1 MTDSNAT
8 LGSYDEST
16 DEEPAADEP
25 HTSTTTMTSNT
36 VENRSEIVFITDAQ
50 DCNPNGNPLDENR
63 PRRDPITDQAVVT
76 DVRLKRYLRDQLD
89 GDGHGVFIKKTG
101 DESQVRARLA
111 LDVLGDVSDPEDV
124 EAIED
129 IRNDFLD
136 AATDVRYFGATLSF
150 NADTNNEL
158 LDAVADAFEGGNYT
172 GPVQFSPAR
181 SLNAVEENEESNT
194 LTSVIA
200 TQDDKT
206 TGGFDLDDNRLKYA
220 IFPFHGLVD
229 ENGASDTKLTQSDV
243 ERLDTLCWRAMK
255 NQTISRSKVG
265 QEPRLYVRV
274 EYATDA
280 YHVGDLHN
288 GFDLDSERSELDA
301 ELRNVTDATLD
312 VTKFVDRLASA
323 SDHVETVHVVGN
335 EYLDVSYDGEQYGT
349 AADLADLL
357 EDHGLSTR
365 EIDVYTEFKETL
377 PADK

>member
-1 MTDSNAT
+1 MTD
-8 LGSYDEST
+8 
-16 DEEPAADEP
+16 
-25 HTSTTTMTSNT
+25 T
-36 VENRSEIVFITDAQ
+36 VDNRSEIVFITDAQ

-63 PRRDPITDQAVVT
+63 PRRDHITDQAVVT

-89 GDGHGVFIKKTG
+89 ADGHGVFIKKTG

-111 LDVLGDVSDPEDV
+111 LDVLGDISDAEEV
-124 EAIED
+124 GEIED
-129 IRNDFLD
+129 IRDKFLD

-150 NADTNNEL
+150 NADTDNEL
-158 LDAVADAFEGGNYT
+158 LDAVADAFDGGNYT

-200 TQDDKT
+200 TQDDKS

-229 ENGASDTKLTQSDV
+229 ENGATDTKLTPTDV

-274 EYATDA
+274 EYATDG

-288 GFDLDSERSELDA
+288 GLELDPERSKSDA
-301 ELRNVTDATLD
+301 ELRNVTDVTLD
-312 VTKFVDRLASA
+312 VTKFVDRLTAA
-323 SDHVETVHVVGN
+323 GEHVETVHIVGN

-357 EDHGLSTR
+357 EDHGIPIN
-365 EIDVYTEFKETL
+365 EIDVYAEFEETL
-377 PADK
+377 PTDQ

>member
-1 MTDSNAT
+1 MTNSNTT
-8 LGSYDEST
+8 LDSYDATTNSDTE
-16 DEEPAADEP
+16 
-25 HTSTTTMTSNT
+25 TTTMTANT

-50 DCNPNGNPLDENR
+50 DCNPNGNPLGENR
-63 PRRDPITDQAVVT
+63 PRKDPITDQAVVT
-76 DVRLKRYLRDQLD
+76 DVRLKRYLRDQLEA
-89 GDGHGVFIKKTG
+89 DGHGVFIKKTG
-101 DESQVRARLA
+101 DESEVRARLA
-111 LDVLGDVSDPEDV
+111 LDVLGDINDAEEV

-129 IRNDFLD
+129 IRDEFLE

-150 NADTNNEL
+150 NADTNDEL
-158 LDAVADAFEGGNYT
+158 LDAVADAFNGGNYT

-200 TQDDKT
+200 TQDDKS

-229 ENGASDTKLTQSDV
+229 ENGADDTKLTRTDV

-255 NQTISRSKVG
+255 NQTISRSKMG

-274 EYATDA
+274 EYATDG

-288 GFDLDSERSELDA
+288 GFDLDADRSKPEA

-312 VTKFVDRLASA
+312 VTKFVNRLASA
-323 SDHVETVHVVGN
+323 SDHVETVHFVGN
-335 EYLDVSYDGEQYGT
+335 EYLDVSYAGERYGT
-349 AADLADLL
+349 AADLGTLL
-357 EDHGLSTR
+357 EDHGIPAR
-365 EIDVYTEFKETL
+365 EITVYDEFEETM
-377 PADK
+377 PANE

>member
-1 MTDSNAT
+1 MTDPNAT
-8 LGSYDEST
+8 LDSYDHPDTTNDT
-16 DEEPAADEP
+16 DTD
-25 HTSTTTMTSNT
+25 TTPTMTSNT
-36 VENRSEIVFITDAQ
+36 VDNRSEIVFVTDAQ

-63 PRRDPITDQAVVT
+63 PRKDPITNQAVVT

-89 GDGHGVFIKKTG
+89 ADGHGVFIKKTG
-101 DESQVRARLA
+101 DESEVRARLA
-111 LDVLGDVSDPEDV
+111 LDVLGDVTDA
-124 EAIED
+124 EAVDEIED
-129 IRNDFLD
+129 IRDDFLE

-150 NADTNNEL
+150 NADTDDEL
-158 LDAVADAFEGGNYT
+158 LDAVADAFKGGNYT

-200 TQDDKT
+200 TQDDKS

-229 ENGASDTKLTQSDV
+229 ENGANDTKLTATDV

-274 EYATDA
+274 EYATDG
-280 YHVGDLHN
+280 YHVGGLHN
-288 GFDLDSERSELDA
+288 GLDLDDDHSKPDA

-312 VTKFVDRLASA
+312 ATAFVDRLASA
-323 SDHVETVHVVGN
+323 SDHVETVHVAGN
-335 EYLDVSYDGEQYGT
+335 EYLDVSYDGEQDWT
-349 AADLADLL
+349 AAEFADLL
-357 EDHGLSTR
+357 DAHGVPTS
-365 EIDVYTEFKETL
+365 EIDVYRDFEKTL
-377 PADK
+377 PAGE

>member
-1 MTDSNAT
+1 
-8 LGSYDEST
+8 
-16 DEEPAADEP
+16 
-25 HTSTTTMTSNT
+25 MTSNT
-36 VENRSEIVFITDAQ
+36 VDNRSEIVFITDAQ

-63 PRRDPITDQAVVT
+63 PRKDPITNRAVVT

-89 GDGHGVFIKKTG
+89 ADGHGVFIKKSG
-101 DESQVRARLA
+101 DESEVRARLA
-111 LDVLGDVSDPEDV
+111 LDVLGDVTDAEEVD
-124 EAIED
+124 EIED
-129 IRNDFLD
+129 IRDDFLE

-150 NADTNNEL
+150 NADTNDEL

-200 TQDDKT
+200 TQDDKS

-229 ENGASDTKLTQSDV
+229 ENGASDTNLTATDV

-274 EYATDA
+274 EYATDG

-288 GFDLDSERSELDA
+288 GFDLDPERSKSDA

-312 VTKFVDRLASA
+312 VTAFVDRLADA
-323 SDHVETVHVVGN
+323 TDHVETVHVVGN
-335 EYLDVSYDGEQYGT
+335 EYLDVSYDGEQDWT

-357 EDHGLSTR
+357 DDHGVPTS
-365 EIDVYTEFKETL
+365 EIDVYDEFEATL
-377 PADK
+377 PTTE

>member
-1 MTDSNAT
+1 MTDLNAT
-8 LGSYDEST
+8 FDKYDQATTHT
-16 DEEPAADEP
+16 D
-25 HTSTTTMTSNT
+25 TSTPTMTDNT

-50 DCNPNGNPLDENR
+50 DCNPNGNPLGENR
-63 PRRDPITDQAVVT
+63 PRKDPITDQAVVT

-89 GDGHGVFIKKTG
+89 ADDHGVFIKKTG
-101 DESQVRARLA
+101 DESEVRARLA
-111 LDVLGDVSDPEDV
+111 LDVLGDIDDADAIE
-124 EAIED
+124 EIED
-129 IRNDFLD
+129 IRDDFLD

-150 NADTNNEL
+150 NADTDDDL
-158 LDAVADAFEGGNYT
+158 LDAVAEAFDGGNYT

-200 TQDDKT
+200 TQDDKK

-229 ENGASDTKLTQSDV
+229 ENGASDTKLTRTDV

-255 NQTISRSKVG
+255 NQTISRSKMG

-274 EYATDA
+274 EYATNG

-288 GFDLDSERSELDA
+288 GFDLDAERSKPEP

-312 VTKFVDRLASA
+312 VTKFVNRLASVN
-323 SDHVETVHVVGN
+323 DHVETVHFVGD
-335 EYLDVSYDGEQYGT
+335 EYLDVSYNGEQYGT
-349 AADLADLL
+349 AADLDTLL
-357 EDHGLSTR
+357 EDHGVPTR
-365 EIDVYTEFKETL
+365 EIEVYNEFEQTL
-377 PADK
+377 PADE

>member
-1 MTDSNAT
+1 MTDSNTT
-8 LGSYDEST
+8 LDSYDKTT
-16 DEEPAADEP
+16 DDTNTA
-25 HTSTTTMTSNT
+25 TQSMTDT
-36 VENRSEIVFITDAQ
+36 VNNRSEIVFITDAQ
-50 DCNPNGNPLDENR
+50 DCNPNGNPLGENR
-63 PRRDPITDQAVVT
+63 PRKDPITDQAVVT

-89 GDGHGVFIKKTG
+89 ADGHGVFIKKTG
-101 DESQVRARLA
+101 DESEVRARLA
-111 LDVLGDVSDPEDV
+111 LDVLGDISDPEAVD
-124 EAIED
+124 EIEN
-129 IRNDFLD
+129 IRDDFLD

-150 NADTNNEL
+150 NADTKNKL

-200 TQDDKT
+200 TQDDNS

-229 ENGASDTKLTQSDV
+229 ENGASDTKLTASDV

-274 EYATDA
+274 EYATDG
-280 YHVGDLHN
+280 YHAGDLHN
-288 GFDLDSERSELDA
+288 GFDLDDDLSEA
-301 ELRNVTDATLD
+301 EASIRNVTDVTVD

-323 SDHVETVHVVGN
+323 NDHIETVHIVGN
-335 EYLDVSYDGEQYGT
+335 KYLNVSYDGEQYGT
-349 AADLADLL
+349 AADLRELL
-357 EDHGLSTR
+357 ENHGVPTS
-365 EIDVYTEFKETL
+365 EIDVYGKFEETL
-377 PADK
+377 PTDQ